1 MKRNGWITSVALA
14 AALLSA
20 PVISMADVN
29 RDPSADK
36 LAKNVRHELN
46 MLPFFSVF
54 DYVSFHMDGTKVVLT
69 GEVSRPS
76 LKLDAQRAVKAVE
89 GVTAVENRIEALPTS
104 TFDDQ
109 IRRAELRAIYGNS
122 VLSRYGMSPYGPI
135 RIIVQNGNVTLKGSV
150 SSQMDKN
157 IAGLQ
162 AGTVFGVFSVT
173 NELNVDKS

>member
-14 AALLSA
+14 AALLFA

-54 DYVSFHMDGTKVVLT
+54 DYVAFHMDGTKVVLT

-76 LKLDAQRAVKAVE
+76 LKLDAQRAVKAV
-89 GVTAVENRIEALPTS
+89 GRFS
-104 TFDDQ
+104 
-109 IRRAELRAIYGNS
+109 RRGWRHCG
-122 VLSRYGMSPYGPI
+122 
-135 RIIVQNGNVTLKGSV
+135 
-150 SSQMDKN
+150 D
-157 IAGLQ
+157 GLWS
-162 AGTVFGVFSVT
+162 G
-173 NELNVDKS
+173 

>member
-14 AALLSA
+14 ALLFA
-20 PVISMADVN
+20 PVMSMADVN
-29 RDPSADK
+29 RGTPADK
-36 LAKNVRHELN
+36 LEKNVRHQLN

-54 DYVSFHMDGTKVVLT
+54 DYVTFSLDGTKVILT

-89 GVTAVENRIEALPTS
+89 GVSAVENRIEVLPTS
-104 TFDDQ
+104 FFDDQ
-109 IRRAELRAIYGNS
+109 IRRGELRAIYGNS
-122 VLSRYGMSPYGPI
+122 VLSRYGLSPYGPI
-135 RIIVQNGNVTLKGSV
+135 RIIVQNGKVTLKGYV

-173 NELNVDKS
+173 NDLKVEKS